1 MQKLYESSTAPE
13 AHSVRIL
20 LESKGIQSRIDGEH
34 LPSGAGILPAT
45 RLVRIMVE
53 EADYIAASEIIDAWE
68 SERKT
73 ESKARDENSALKP
86 IVWFITGT
94 LLASGIMYWNYIS
107 PVTVDGI
114 DYNADGKLDEKW
126 IYKNNRISKAT
137 FDRNLDGKVD
147 QIYHFDRSGLINSGE
162 IDYDFNGSLESKQHY
177 FGGNIE
183 SEETDLNQNGIVEY
197 RTTFRYGVIETIEII
212 DEKTQKIRKRQYYK
226 NGRLVSA
233 EFDSNGD
240 GVLNVMYQYDAF
252 EEIQK

>member
-86 IVWFITGT
+86 IVWFTYFLYSICYFHVAAFGSILSKRTR
-94 LLASGIMYWNYIS
+94 ASHS
-107 PVTVDGI
+107 
-114 DYNADGKLDEKW
+114 
-126 IYKNNRISKAT
+126 SS
-137 FDRNLDGKVD
+137 
-147 QIYHFDRSGLINSGE
+147 SG
-162 IDYDFNGSLESKQHY
+162 
-177 FGGNIE
+177 
-183 SEETDLNQNGIVEY
+183 
-197 RTTFRYGVIETIEII
+197 
-212 DEKTQKIRKRQYYK
+212 
-226 NGRLVSA
+226 
-233 EFDSNGD
+233 
-240 GVLNVMYQYDAF
+240 
-252 EEIQK
+252 